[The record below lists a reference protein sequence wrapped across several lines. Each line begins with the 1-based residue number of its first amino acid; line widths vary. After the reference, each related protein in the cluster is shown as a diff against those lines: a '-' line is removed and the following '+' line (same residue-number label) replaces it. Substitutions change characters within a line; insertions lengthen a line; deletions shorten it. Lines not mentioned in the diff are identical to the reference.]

1 MPANRNE
8 IIRNEILDQCYINRP
23 LDRDAERMVKVFYR
37 DCELEMK
44 DATAAEFERE
54 AAYLL
59 GRGLIEGVPADVA
72 KNHMR
77 WKITAAGIDHMES
90 QGHKV

>member
-1 MPANRNE
+1 MPASRTE
-8 IIRNEILDQCYINRP
+8 IIRNEILDQCYAYRP
-23 LDRDAERMVKVFYR
+23 SSRDADRMFKVFDR
-37 DCELEMK
+37 HREELP

-54 AAYLL
+54 AAYLV
-59 GRGLIEGVPADVA
+59 GRGLLEVDPADVA